1 MTATA
6 PFPLTWLYVPGDRP
20 HVVIKALASG
30 ADVVVIDLEDA
41 VAPDRKEYARAATAE
56 LLTEPPPVPVH
67 VRVNAL
73 DGPLVAA
80 DLAAVA
86 PRPGLAGLRLP
97 KVTSAEQVI
106 RIAELT
112 EAGEPRLRQGGG
124 YRGYAGGGARE
135 RSGTVGDGQA
145 PEGGGGCHSAA
156 ADERHG
162 AARDCRCAAGGGRG
176 AAGCWSAADGG
187 RGTVECWCGAG
198 RGHGAAEC
206 RCVADERPGTAGCR
220 CAAAR
225 GHGRADCRCRAGEE
239 PEAGCRCAAD
249 RRRAPADCRC
259 VAGTAGA
266 GEEPGAAGCVCAAGR
281 ERSYAGCPGAAGRER
296 GSAGCSCAVDR
307 ERGPARCRCA
317 GGEGPGTTAGVLSV
331 LEGDAAHGTGP
342 PLYALLENALAVEQA
357 YVIASAHPSLRGV
370 SIGEADLRADL
381 GVRQDTGLDW
391 CRARVVVAARAAGLA
406 PPAQSVHPD
415 IRDLEGLAASCAHGR
430 ALGFLGRA
438 AIHPR
443 QLPIIERAYLP
454 TDRELEEA
462 ETVVKAATMDRGA
475 QALADGRFIDAAVV
489 AAARRTL
496 ALARRY

>member
-1 MTATA
+1 MTVTA
-6 PFPLTWLYVPGDRP
+6 AFPLTWLYAPGDRP
-20 HVVIKALASG
+20 RVVAKALACG
-30 ADVVVIDLEDA
+30 ADVVVVDLEDA

-73 DGPLVAA
+73 DGPLAAA

-86 PRPGLAGLRLP
+86 ARPGLAGLRLP
-97 KVTSAEQVI
+97 KVTSAEQVV
-106 RIAELT
+106 RIARRT
-112 EAGEPRLRQGGG
+112 EQGGP
-124 YRGYAGGGARE
+124 GGAP
-135 RSGTVGDGQA
+135 DGA
-145 PEGGGGCHSAA
+145 
-156 ADERHG
+156 
-162 AARDCRCAAGGGRG
+162 G
-176 AAGCWSAADGG
+176 AAG
-187 RGTVECWCGAG
+187 
-198 RGHGAAEC
+198 HGA
-206 RCVADERPGTAGCR
+206 
-220 CAAAR
+220 
-225 GHGRADCRCRAGEE
+225 
-239 PEAGCRCAAD
+239 
-249 RRRAPADCRC
+249 
-259 VAGTAGA
+259 
-266 GEEPGAAGCVCAAGR
+266 
-281 ERSYAGCPGAAGRER
+281 
-296 GSAGCSCAVDR
+296 
-307 ERGPARCRCA
+307 
-317 GGEGPGTTAGVLSV
+317 
-331 LEGDAAHGTGP
+331 GP

-357 YVIASAHPSLRGV
+357 YAIASAHPSLRGV

-430 ALGFLGRA
+430 SLGFLGRA

-462 ETVVKAATMDRGA
+462 ETVVKAATMDPGA

-496 ALARRY
+496 ALARRC